1 MKFVRNLILTLALF
15 LPSISLAEES
25 ACQKSDNYYCILDG
39 FSPTLWGWSI
49 GGGPYI
55 VSGGIDF
62 VIGASAILY
71 ETARPDSLIGFWE
84 PTNEL
89 MWTNRIRLI
98 YDFDNDQVGFYFQ
111 PNLRYMFENMIFTVT
126 SGPEIGWAY
135 KTGFDYG
142 WSVRIGGLAGLGIG
156 SHEFGYLIN
165 SKKVYYTFSLD
176 ITLGFLA
183 ALSI

>member
-1 MKFVRNLILTLALF
+1 MVRMVAFGLIL
-15 LPSISLAEES
+15 P
-25 ACQKSDNYYCILDG
+25 
-39 FSPTLWGWSI
+39 
-49 GGGPYI
+49 
-55 VSGGIDF
+55 
-62 VIGASAILY
+62 
-71 ETARPDSLIGFWE
+71 
-84 PTNEL
+84 
-89 MWTNRIRLI
+89 
-98 YDFDNDQVGFYFQ
+98 
-111 PNLRYMFENMIFTVT
+111 LRYMFENLIFTVT

-165 SKKVYYTFSLD
+165 SQKVYYTFSLD